1 MATEPAY
8 RLNWKSGEKNLLIV
22 SVGTGAAESLGATA
36 AAPNKNIVSTVAGLP
51 GELMYSI
58 QVDQDINCR
67 IIGRCTYGVH
77 LDREILDLVPR
88 QLADGMTMDQ
98 QYQAPEI
105 PLSTGLGRQFLY
117 ARYNANLSRK
127 GLDALGFQT
136 VDPAI
141 IQKMD
146 AVENISVL
154 TDIGRAS
161 GEFVKLSHFGSFT

>member
-1 MATEPAY
+1 
-8 RLNWKSGEKNLLIV
+8 
-22 SVGTGAAESLGATA
+22 
-36 AAPNKNIVSTVAGLP
+36 
-51 GELMYSI
+51 
-58 QVDQDINCR
+58 
-67 IIGRCTYGVH
+67 
-77 LDREILDLVPR
+77 
-88 QLADGMTMDQ
+88 MDQ